1 MLKNKTS
8 KGMLALISL
17 MAVFNLSHAESPL
30 TGNIGFT
37 SNYIWRGVTQSNDD
51 AAISGGIDFAHDSG
65 FYAGTW
71 VSSIGGGNYEQD
83 IYAGFGFKAG
93 GFDLDAG
100 YIAYM
105 YPVGNANADF
115 SEIYL
120 NASIQNFGFGAAF
133 TIDSDAGGQDD
144 DLYLYAKA
152 DFVLKKNLN
161 LTLLFGI
168 YDYDAPDT
176 VAREDYKHFHVS
188 LSKDDFV
195 FALDKNDAD
204 LLTGRDD
211 LRFSVAYSK
220 TIDLL

>member
-1 MLKNKTS
+1 MGQAGND
-8 KGMLALISL
+8 ARNDQRLITRRL
-17 MAVFNLSHAESPL
+17 PRQQV
-30 TGNIGFT
+30 
-37 SNYIWRGVTQSNDD
+37 
-51 AAISGGIDFAHDSG
+51 
-65 FYAGTW
+65 
-71 VSSIGGGNYEQD
+71 
-83 IYAGFGFKAG
+83 
-93 GFDLDAG
+93 
-100 YIAYM
+100 
-105 YPVGNANADF
+105 
-115 SEIYL
+115 
-120 NASIQNFGFGAAF
+120 
-133 TIDSDAGGQDD
+133 AGGQDD